1 MNDKEL
7 TSALPLR
14 NGDRYFIGR
23 LRETQ
28 NRLWSLKGVL
38 LKSAMRKDFETPKHK
53 KLLILYKDLD
63 DARESI
69 LKEMGKRNL

>member
-7 TSALPLR
+7 TGPLPLR
-14 NGDRYFIGR
+14 NGDRYYVGR
-23 LRETQ
+23 LFETHK
-28 NRLWSLKGVL
+28 RLDSVKKKL
-38 LKSAMRKDFETPKHK
+38 LESTVARSFETPQHK

-63 DARESI
+63 DARERV